1 MRTVLSVL
9 IAAIVVVALASCG
22 GEEPAAPTGYAP
34 DQTSEAYAYVH
45 GGYVG
50 KAVVE
55 TDGEGELSAT
65 LDEAFLP
72 HTLAVVDLESDEWNE
87 DNTVYYMQRGNEVRV
102 AKYVSYDGTDYVG
115 STVGEA
121 LVYVEADEDGEPAG
135 NVGLEKSILRNQ
147 RTMASYFNGI
157 QDGAFAVYTE
167 FGGEPETVT
176 TTSYGGLTKADSNYW
191 DAEPGWK
198 GNMEAIQEAVAE
210 HGTGYK
216 FNELNQNDEG
226 TWQLADAVTG
236 ATLSDFPDYFN
247 LIQNAAGR
255 LDLE

>member
-1 MRTVLSVL
+1 MRTLLSVL

-176 TTSYGGLTKADSNYW
+176 TTSYGGVTKAHSGCS
-191 DAEPGWK
+191 DAEPVGKATWK
-198 GNMEAIQEAVAE
+198 PSKSLSPSTVPAIWSMNAIRTTRLP
-210 HGTGYK
+210 GSSRMR
-216 FNELNQNDEG
+216 
-226 TWQLADAVTG
+226 
-236 ATLSDFPDYFN
+236 LSARGSPASP
-247 LIQNAAGR
+247 ITST
-255 LDLE
+255 